1 MEAVTGT
8 LGLNWQGPIWHTINF
23 LFLLVLLRL
32 VLYKPV
38 VGMLDDRAR
47 RVNESMAQVEQ
58 ARRAAEETEAQRRAM
73 MEEANRHAVETR
85 NRAEDQAKRIIAE
98 AETRAK
104 EEGSRI
110 LAQVQA
116 QATQERQQMLA
127 EVRAQIAALVVSA
140 VDRVT
145 RNALDANSQRTL
157 VQQFLPSEPP
167 RGNGSTTAGSAH

>member
-8 LGLNWQGPIWHTINF
+8 LGLNWQGLVWHAINF
-23 LFLLVLLRL
+23 IVLLVLLRL

-47 RVNESMAQVEQ
+47 RVRESMEQVDQ
-58 ARRAAEETEAQRRAM
+58 ARRAAEETEAQRKTM
-73 MEEANRHAVETR
+73 LEEANRHAVEART
-85 NRAEDQAKRIIAE
+85 RAEEQAKRIIAE
-98 AETRAK
+98 AENRAK

-116 QATQERQQMLA
+116 QSEQERRQMLA
-127 EVRAQIAALVVSA
+127 EVRAEIADLVVSA

-145 RNALDANSQRTL
+145 RHALDANAQRTL
-157 VQQFLPSEPP
+157 VQQFLTTEPTT
-167 RGNGSTTAGSAH
+167 GNGSTAPPR